1 MVNARR
7 QRNEA
12 RESAII
18 AAATAIYLESGYSG
32 AKMSEIAKRAGIA
45 EGTLYLYFRNK
56 HAMMLGV
63 VAEHWSELTR
73 GAHASLRDRHGYF
86 EKIEALA
93 RYHLTSMITK
103 WKLIELGFSLRYQS
117 GIKIGDDLDF
127 KRAYTAVFDE
137 LIENGVAVGHILP
150 RTETW
155 FLRDQFYG
163 TLEYAA
169 RTIMLH
175 GSRNPDI
182 ELAIAQLMQTFRRS
196 YASADTPPAADR
208 LTTLSDRLETA
219 VTRLEALA
227 TGTEARQA

>member
-1 MVNARR
+1 MANARR
-7 QRNEA
+7 PGGEA

-18 AAATAIYLESGYSG
+18 AAATAVYLESGYSG

-56 HAMMLGV
+56 HALMLGV

-73 GAHASLRDRHGYF
+73 GAHASLRGQPGFF
-86 EKIEALA
+86 EKVEALA
-93 RYHLTSMITK
+93 RYHLTSMIAK
-103 WKLIELGFSLRYQS
+103 WKLIELSFSIRYQP

-137 LIENGVAVGHILP
+137 LIESGIAVGHILP

-155 FLRDQFYG
+155 FMRDHFYG

-175 GSRNPDI
+175 GARKPDMD
-182 ELAIAQLMQTFRRS
+182 LAISQLIHTFKLS
-196 YASADTPPAADR
+196 YADAETVPATDR
-208 LTTLSDRLETA
+208 ITALSDRLETA
-219 VTRLEALA
+219 VSRLEALA
-227 TGTEARQA
+227 GSNAKNS

>member
-1 MVNARR
+1 MANARR
-7 QRNEA
+7 PSGEA

-18 AAATAIYLESGYSG
+18 AAATAIYLESGYAG

-56 HAMMLGV
+56 HALMLGV

-73 GAHASLRDRHGYF
+73 GAHASLRDQRGYF
-86 EKIEALA
+86 ERVEALA
-93 RYHLTSMITK
+93 RYHLTSMIGK
-103 WKLIELGFSLRYQS
+103 WKLIELGFSIRYQP

-137 LIENGVAVGHILP
+137 LIESGIAVGHIQP
-150 RTETW
+150 KAEIW
-155 FLRDQFYG
+155 FMRDQFYG

-175 GSRNPDI
+175 GARKPDMD
-182 ELAIAQLMQTFRRS
+182 LAIEQLMYSFKHS
-196 YASADTPPAADR
+196 YADAGTVPAADR
-208 LTTLSDRLETA
+208 ITALSDRLETA
-219 VTRLEALA
+219 VSRLEALA
-227 TGTEARQA
+227 SRDADGA